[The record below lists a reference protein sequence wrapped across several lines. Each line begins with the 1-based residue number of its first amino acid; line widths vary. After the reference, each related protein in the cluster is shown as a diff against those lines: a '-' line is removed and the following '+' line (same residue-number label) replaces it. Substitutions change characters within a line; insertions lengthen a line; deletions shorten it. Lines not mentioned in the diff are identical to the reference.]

1 MNGLICYRIAGGELT
16 DIVASY
22 DGFITIEP
30 ENYRNH
36 TTKIPIADKFTINE
50 PDVLNV
56 AIQITTNGK
65 SVLHKSTRIIC
76 KDGVITA
83 YDFGLV
89 ELGDD
94 TDWMIE
100 LSNALTTYLTK
111 DPIIAA
117 DSAIMEK
124 NEMPDNSV
132 VKSFGAALEKYI
144 GKDPIIAAGYIPV
157 TEADI
162 SSDKEVLNSFATAL
176 TNYVGKEPIAG
187 TDSIPVTEMGSMDKE
202 VLNSF
207 GNALTKYVGKQPIAG
222 TDSIP
227 VTEMGS
233 MDKEV
238 LNSFAAS
245 LLAYIGKKSIYT
257 NSVVEYFKPWPKR
270 KSFLKYLE
278 TIGVTGTI
286 LEYITTHLQY
296 ENIVYDNFDNID
308 KAYWLR
314 INQFGYTGLVYENKT
329 PLAPSSYEDK
339 MPYFFDKGNQYS
351 LYTNRPCVLFNFWRM
366 LCGDEVKFTISYEF
380 IKTNLVDLL
389 TKTMQEV
396 NGIKDKLKYN
406 NIYKKL
412 TDLIT
417 KIPVSERG
425 FEERQTPDI
434 LFQIYCQCIQILRI
448 ANETSTISLKSR
460 ACELLVKLAY
470 YSQDLKCSSYE
481 GQCDFIDEPINKSEL
496 YEFVFNELNKFYEVC
511 KTKSKSGVDI
521 SLSKIKVD
529 KLDALRSAVKVVGK
543 AGSNMLNDKGLG
555 PHTALASLVAGVTV
569 KGGDPTELTQSEIA
583 SGAATNDYIE
593 MMPYKKIDGLF
604 VLLSTQKTNI
614 KNQLG
619 GIMDSIQNLKEKK
632 EAEIKTKE
640 EEINAKEEEINAKK
654 IAVLIERLTDKQ
666 DIKAQIPI
674 LENDIIK
681 LKQQIVELENDYI
694 RKIQLEYDKH
704 AKECIKYM
712 KECHEIFKHIHSL
725 YKDAI
730 SLEDIDAISLEE
742 NDVNMDDITIMQYVE
757 MISKEINA
765 MEETMKSQKNS
776 TVTDGLRIFK
786 YRYRTFAC
794 ALKWQYYDKKPN
806 LITDKRLSTMQEIDY
821 LQLYINMDQY
831 EYRLETDTTIE
842 KMAEYTGLDK
852 KLFSAPLPNINRTVI
867 KLTNKILQSITSDVT
882 LANDET

>member
-1 MNGLICYRIAGGELT
+1 
-16 DIVASY
+16 
-22 DGFITIEP
+22 
-30 ENYRNH
+30 
-36 TTKIPIADKFTINE
+36 
-50 PDVLNV
+50 
-56 AIQITTNGK
+56 
-65 SVLHKSTRIIC
+65 VLHKSTRIIC

-100 LSNALTTYLTK
+100 LSKSLTTYLTK
-111 DPIIAA
+111 EPIIAA
-117 DSAIMEK
+117 DSTIMEK
-124 NEMPDNSV
+124 NEVPDNSV

-144 GKDPIIAAGYIPV
+144 GKDPIIAAGSIPV
-157 TEADI
+157 TEAG
-162 SSDKEVLNSFATAL
+162 STDK
-176 TNYVGKEPIAG
+176 G
-187 TDSIPVTEMGSMDKE
+187 

-207 GNALTKYVGKQPIAG
+207 GNALTKYLDKEPITG

-227 VTEMGS
+227 VTEADNS
-233 MDKEV
+233 SDKEV
-238 LNSFAAS
+238 LNSFGNSLTNYVGKEPITVTDSIPVTEIGSTDKEVLNSFGNSLAKYVGKKPIEETDSFPVIETGSIDKEIMNSFAAS

-481 GQCDFIDEPINKSEL
+481 GQCDFIDKPINKSEL

-555 PHTALASLVAGVTV
+555 PNTALASLVAGVTGV
-569 KGGDPTELTQSEIA
+569 RGGDPTELTQSEIA

-593 MMPYKKIDGLF
+593 LIPYKKIDGLF

-619 GIMDSIQNLKEKK
+619 GIMNSIQSLKEKK
-632 EAEIKTKE
+632 EIEIKTKE
-640 EEINAKEEEINAKK
+640 AEINAKEEEIKAKN

-666 DIKAQIPI
+666 DTKAQIPR
-674 LENDIIK
+674 LENDIRE
-681 LKQQIVELENDYI
+681 LKQQIVKLENDSI

-806 LITDKRLSTMQEIDY
+806 LITDTRLSTMQEIDY

-852 KLFSAPLPNINRTVI
+852 KLFSGPLPNINLTVI
-867 KLTNKILQSITSDVT
+867 KLTNKILQYITSDVK
-882 LANDET
+882 LANGETRL